1 MRIRRRRRLRRR
13 SLTVSSNA
21 GEDLSETLVDNKP
34 VEPLSSRS
42 TNDPIKIISNT
53 SANLST
59 TMSKDHPSSTTFA
72 K

>member
-21 GEDLSETLVDNKP
+21 GEDLSETLVDKP

-59 TMSKDHPSSTTFA
+59 TMSKDHPSSPTFA

>member
-21 GEDLSETLVDNKP
+21 GEDLSETLVDKP

-42 TNDPIKIISNT
+42 TNDPIRIISNT

-59 TMSKDHPSSTTFA
+59 TLSKDYPSSPTFA